1 MENRIKIVSRKDA
14 NVITHDGKFHAD
26 DVFAVAILSFLKEIK
41 LARSRNTEGVSDDK
55 ILIDVGFKYD
65 GKRKFDHHQG
75 LKERRDN
82 GSSYA
87 SAGLIWKHFYSQ
99 ILEKFNII
107 SDEEKKIIYQKIDI
121 IIEEVDKIDNG
132 ETIQNSYNLTK
143 MVDSFDVGN
152 DINKDFLRAV
162 EFVRTILKNQI
173 LKEIKKL
180 KNNEII
186 ESLIIN
192 NENNFIETKVFLDG
206 WQDSILNS
214 CHEEAKKIQYVI
226 YQETNGTYS
235 IVCVPDKKNRFL
247 QRKAMPKEWAG
258 LSGEELEKATG
269 LSGVIFCHLKRFF
282 MAVDS
287 LETAIK
293 VIDKMNQ
300 FK

>member
-1 MENRIKIVSRKDA
+1 MENRINIVSRKDA

-26 DVFAVAILSFLKEIK
+26 DIVAIGLLSIIKKVDVARTRDLREIPENA
-41 LARSRNTEGVSDDK
+41 L
-55 ILIDVGFKYD
+55 ILDVGGRYD
-65 GKRKFDHHQG
+65 GKRYFDHHQG

-87 SAGLIWKHFYSQ
+87 SAGLIWKHFYSK

-180 KNNEII
+180 KNDEII

-192 NENNFIETKVFLDG
+192 NKKNFIETKVFLDG

-214 CHEEAKKIQYVI
+214 CHEKAKKIQYVI

-235 IVCVPDKKNRFL
+235 IVCVPDKKIDFYNEK
-247 QRKAMPKEWAG
+247 QCPKNG
-258 LSGEELEKATG
+258 QGFQVK
-269 LSGVIFCHLKRFF
+269 
-282 MAVDS
+282 
-287 LETAIK
+287 
-293 VIDKMNQ
+293 N
-300 FK
+300 

>member
-1 MENRIKIVSRKDA
+1 MENRINIVNSKHA

-26 DVFAVAILSFLKEIK
+26 DIVAVGLISIIKKVNVARTRDLREIPEN
-41 LARSRNTEGVSDDK
+41 A
-55 ILIDVGFKYD
+55 LIVDVGGRYD
-65 GKRKFDHHQG
+65 GKRYFDHHQG

-132 ETIQNSYNLTK
+132 EIIKNSYNLTK
-143 MVDSFDVGN
+143 MVDSFDVGE
-152 DINKDFLRAV
+152 DIDMDFLRAV
-162 EFVRTILKNQI
+162 EFARTILKNQI
-173 LKEIKKL
+173 LKEIKKIR
-180 KNNEII
+180 NNEII
-186 ESLIIN
+186 EKLIVD
-192 NENNFIETKVFLDG
+192 NEKNFIETKVFLDG

-235 IVCVPDKKNRFL
+235 IVCVPDKKIDFYKEN
-247 QRKAMPKEWAG
+247 QCPKNGQGFQVKNLSRRQELKG
-258 LSGEELEKATG
+258 LFF
-269 LSGVIFCHLKRFF
+269 VI
-282 MAVDS
+282 
-287 LETAIK
+287 
-293 VIDKMNQ
+293 
-300 FK
+300 

>member
-1 MENRIKIVSRKDA
+1 MENRINIVNSKHA

-26 DVFAVAILSFLKEIK
+26 DIVAVGLISIIKKVNVARTRDLREIPEN
-41 LARSRNTEGVSDDK
+41 A
-55 ILIDVGFKYD
+55 LIVDVGGRYD
-65 GKRKFDHHQG
+65 GKRYFDHHQG

-132 ETIQNSYNLTK
+132 EIIKNSYNLTK
-143 MVDSFDVGN
+143 MVDSFDVGE
-152 DINKDFLRAV
+152 DIDMDFLRAV
-162 EFVRTILKNQI
+162 EFARTILKNQI
-173 LKEIKKL
+173 LKEIKKIR
-180 KNNEII
+180 NNEII
-186 ESLIIN
+186 EKLIVD
-192 NENNFIETKVFLDG
+192 NEKNFIETKVFLDG

-247 QRKAMPKEWAG
+247 QRKPMPKEWAG
-258 LSGEELEKATG
+258 LSGEELEQETG
-269 LSGVIFCHLKRFF
+269 IKGVIFCHLKRFF
-282 MAVDS
+282 MAVNS
-287 LETAIK
+287 EETAIK
-293 VIDKMNQ
+293 VIEKLNQ
-300 FK
+300 I

>member
-1 MENRIKIVSRKDA
+1 MENRINIVSIKDA

-26 DVFAVAILSFLKEIK
+26 DIVAIGLLSIIKKVDVARTRDLREIPENA
-41 LARSRNTEGVSDDK
+41 L
-55 ILIDVGFKYD
+55 ILDVGGRYD
-65 GKRKFDHHQG
+65 GKRYFDHHQG
-75 LKERRDN
+75 LEQKRN
-82 GSSYA
+82 SGSSYA

-107 SDEEKKIIYQKIDI
+107 SDEEKKIIYKKIDI

-180 KNNEII
+180 KNDEII

-258 LSGEELEKATG
+258 LSGEELEKAT
-269 LSGVIFCHLKRFF
+269 
-282 MAVDS
+282 
-287 LETAIK
+287 
-293 VIDKMNQ
+293 
-300 FK
+300 

>member
-1 MENRIKIVSRKDA
+1 MENRINIVNSKHA

-26 DVFAVAILSFLKEIK
+26 DIVAIGLLSIIKKVDVARTRDLREIPENA
-41 LARSRNTEGVSDDK
+41 L
-55 ILIDVGFKYD
+55 ILDVGGRYD
-65 GKRKFDHHQG
+65 GKRYFDHHQG
-75 LKERRDN
+75 LEQKRN
-82 GSSYA
+82 SGSSYA

-107 SDEEKKIIYQKIDI
+107 SEEEKKIIYKKIDI

-152 DINKDFLRAV
+152 DINEDFLRAV

-192 NENNFIETKVFLDG
+192 NENNFIATKVLLDG

-214 CHEEAKKIQYVI
+214 CHEEAKKIKYVI
-226 YQETNGTYS
+226 YQEANGTYS
-235 IVCVPDKKNRFL
+235 IVCVPDKKIDFYNEK
-247 QRKAMPKEWAG
+247 QCPKNG
-258 LSGEELEKATG
+258 QGFQVK
-269 LSGVIFCHLKRFF
+269 
-282 MAVDS
+282 
-287 LETAIK
+287 
-293 VIDKMNQ
+293 N
-300 FK
+300 

>member
-1 MENRIKIVSRKDA
+1 MENRINIVNSKHA

-26 DVFAVAILSFLKEIK
+26 GIVAVGLISIIKKVNVARTRDLREIPEN
-41 LARSRNTEGVSDDK
+41 A
-55 ILIDVGFKYD
+55 LIVDVGGRYD
-65 GKRKFDHHQG
+65 GKRYFDHHQG

-132 ETIQNSYNLTK
+132 EIIKNSYNLTK
-143 MVDSFDVGN
+143 MVDSFDVGE
-152 DINKDFLRAV
+152 DIDMDFLRAV
-162 EFVRTILKNQI
+162 EFARTILKNQI
-173 LKEIKKL
+173 LKEIKKIR
-180 KNNEII
+180 NNEII
-186 ESLIIN
+186 EKLIVD
-192 NENNFIETKVFLDG
+192 NEKNFIETKVFLDG

-247 QRKAMPKEWAG
+247 QRKPMPKEWAG
-258 LSGEELEKATG
+258 LSGEELEQETG
-269 LSGVIFCHLKRFF
+269 IKGVIFCHLKRFF
-282 MAVDS
+282 MAVNS
-287 LETAIK
+287 EETAIK
-293 VIDKMNQ
+293 VIEKLNQ
-300 FK
+300 I

>member
-1 MENRIKIVSRKDA
+1 MENRINIVSIKDA

-26 DVFAVAILSFLKEIK
+26 DIVAIGLLSIIKKVDVARTRDLREIPENA
-41 LARSRNTEGVSDDK
+41 L
-55 ILIDVGFKYD
+55 ILDVGGRYD
-65 GKRKFDHHQG
+65 GKRYFDHHQG
-75 LKERRDN
+75 LEQKRN
-82 GSSYA
+82 SGSSYA

-107 SDEEKKIIYQKIDI
+107 SDEEKKIIYKKIDI

-162 EFVRTILKNQI
+162 
-173 LKEIKKL
+173 
-180 KNNEII
+180 
-186 ESLIIN
+186 
-192 NENNFIETKVFLDG
+192 
-206 WQDSILNS
+206 
-214 CHEEAKKIQYVI
+214 
-226 YQETNGTYS
+226 
-235 IVCVPDKKNRFL
+235 
-247 QRKAMPKEWAG
+247 
-258 LSGEELEKATG
+258 
-269 LSGVIFCHLKRFF
+269 
-282 MAVDS
+282 DS